1 MPCFEDDRGM
11 PRIMYAKEAAL
22 LTLGPMAISD
32 TAISD
37 TAINRRSKG
46 KATKADAPGNDEC
59 MGCCCS
65 ILCFPVRIIIVPIVA
80 LASVCETVGHRCHR
94 LMQNGN
100 KK

>member
-32 TAISD
+32 TAIS
-37 TAINRRSKG
+37 RRSKG

-80 LASVCETVGHRCHR
+80 LASVCETVGHRIVLIMH
-94 LMQNGN
+94 NGN